1 MLPILIGK
9 SLPKLD
15 NLKVVVKN
23 IYSVLVTFKLIL
35 FARRQS
41 LVTRVRSLFTLAY
54 SSAWIQRTHERE
66 RGKEREGEGERERE
80 READSSGYLLRW
92 MGICYSG

>member
-23 IYSVLVTFKLIL
+23 IYSVLVTFKLNL
-35 FARRQS
+35 FARSES
-41 LVTRVRSLFTLAY
+41 LTRVRSEGE
-54 SSAWIQRTHERE
+54 RKRERE
-66 RGKEREGEGERERE
+66 RGRGRESQRIGHFCNVKRE
-80 READSSGYLLRW
+80 LL
-92 MGICYSG
+92 